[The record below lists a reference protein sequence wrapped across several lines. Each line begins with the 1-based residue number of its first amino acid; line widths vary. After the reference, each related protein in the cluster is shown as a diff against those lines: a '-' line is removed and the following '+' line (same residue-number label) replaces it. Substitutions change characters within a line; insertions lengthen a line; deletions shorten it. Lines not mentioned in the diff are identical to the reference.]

1 MKNSIILFFG
11 TLVALLS
18 VSCTDRSGV
27 TLVEALDSQAWENSE
42 WISAADAPVVT
53 CTIRDGERAA
63 DGASWFVSEV
73 NPSKK
78 VTSAKWMTTA
88 LGVCQLY
95 VNGELIGKEILKPG
109 FTHFEKTRIS
119 YTYDITGLLEDTNVL
134 AAQVTPGWWAD
145 KIITPLGQKGM
156 NGRKCAFRS
165 VLELTY
171 SDGTVECFGT
181 DTLHWKAGIAGP
193 VKHAAI
199 YDGEVYDAR
208 ELPGYMTPEKLS
220 VPEVNTEFK
229 GEIVPTAGAEI
240 YHRHDLALTPVRAYV
255 WKTVEGSRE
264 GEAGKVVID
273 REYRDGDIMELAE
286 GENLVIDFGQ
296 NCAAVPSFEFMA
308 DGGVT
313 LTCLPSEILND
324 GNGAESRGM
333 DGPEGSIHRRNLRT
347 QDTGLRLDYTFAD
360 SDGYVSYMPMCTFF
374 GYRFINLTADGDVT
388 LRSVRSVP
396 VTSISKELETGVL
409 VTGNE
414 LVNKLISNTVW
425 GQRSNYLSV
434 PTDCPQRDER
444 LGWTADTQ
452 VFAETGSFFA
462 STRAFFH
469 KWMRDL
475 RDTQSPK
482 GGFPGVA
489 PFGQYGSADNEMMRC
504 GWADAGIIVPWT
516 SHGRYGSSSLTRR
529 S

>member
-18 VSCTDRSGV
+18 VSCTERSGV
-27 TLVEALDSQAWENSE
+27 TLVEALDSQAWENSV

-134 AAQVTPGWWAD
+134 AAQATPGWWAD
-145 KIITPLGQKGM
+145 KIITPLGQTGM

-199 YDGEVYDAR
+199 
-208 ELPGYMTPEKLS
+208 
-220 VPEVNTEFK
+220 
-229 GEIVPTAGAEI
+229 
-240 YHRHDLALTPVRAYV
+240 
-255 WKTVEGSRE
+255 
-264 GEAGKVVID
+264 
-273 REYRDGDIMELAE
+273 
-286 GENLVIDFGQ
+286 
-296 NCAAVPSFEFMA
+296 
-308 DGGVT
+308 
-313 LTCLPSEILND
+313 
-324 GNGAESRGM
+324 
-333 DGPEGSIHRRNLRT
+333 
-347 QDTGLRLDYTFAD
+347 
-360 SDGYVSYMPMCTFF
+360 
-374 GYRFINLTADGDVT
+374 
-388 LRSVRSVP
+388 
-396 VTSISKELETGVL
+396 
-409 VTGNE
+409 
-414 LVNKLISNTVW
+414 
-425 GQRSNYLSV
+425 
-434 PTDCPQRDER
+434 
-444 LGWTADTQ
+444 
-452 VFAETGSFFA
+452 
-462 STRAFFH
+462 
-469 KWMRDL
+469 
-475 RDTQSPK
+475 
-482 GGFPGVA
+482 
-489 PFGQYGSADNEMMRC
+489 
-504 GWADAGIIVPWT
+504 
-516 SHGRYGSSSLTRR
+516 
-529 S
+529 